1 MTSDQSL
8 RQQLVALLTA
18 EQAHMNFESAV
29 AGFPPEHFNTHPP
42 NVPYTFWHLLE
53 HIRIC
58 QRDIL
63 DFCMLPPQDYVW
75 LKFPDDL
82 WPKPEAKADA
92 AIWEMTVQSFLADRA
107 ALVALAQDPATDLHA
122 LLPHGEPYT
131 LLREIIITADHTAYH
146 VGELAILRQ
155 TLGLWPG
162 GHGPTDK

>member
-1 MTSDQSL
+1 MTAMDNL
-8 RQQLVALLTA
+8 RQQLIALLTV
-18 EQAHMNFESAV
+18 EQAHMSFENAV
-29 AGFPPEHFNTHPP
+29 AGFPLAHINTQPS

-53 HIRIC
+53 HLRIC

-63 DFCMLPPQDYVW
+63 DFCVLPPQDYLW

-92 AIWEMTVQSFLADRA
+92 AIWEMTIQSFLADRA
-107 ALVALAQDPATDLHA
+107 ALVALVQNPATDLCA

-131 LLREIIITADHTAYH
+131 VLREILVVADHNAYH

-155 TLGLWPG
+155 TLGLWAAG
-162 GHGPTDK
+162 RSL